1 MANKKMVKR
10 RNTRRRTRKVKPL
23 PLGGFPKQ
31 KVVRL
36 RYVQELAIIT
46 PGTTGLSKS
55 LPFVAN
61 GCYDPYY
68 PIGGHQP
75 KGFDQWMAIYSHYNV
90 LGSKITA
97 KCASTGGY
105 SKLAWGVCRTPAST
119 EMNGKTLEYIL
130 ENRYQKNARYIAANN
145 NQNVNLNNTPLIAK
159 YSQKAEYG
167 SNATSQAN
175 LVGDITTN
183 PNDKTFYEVWACPL
197 AGDTQSKELNMVIVI
212 DYLVLLTEP
221 KILGQS

>member
-1 MANKKMVKR
+1 MAKKQMMRKR
-10 RNTRRRTRKVKPL
+10 NYRRKPKRVPL

-31 KVVRL
+31 KMVKM
-36 RYVQELAIIT
+36 RYVQELQLTT
-46 PGTTGLSKS
+46 PSTTGLSKS

-75 KGFDQWMAIYSHYNV
+75 KGFDQWMNVYSHYNV
-90 LGSKITA
+90 VGSKINV

-119 EMNGKTLEYIL
+119 EMNGKTLEYLL

-159 YSQKAEYG
+159 YSQKSQYG
-167 SNATSQAN
+167 ANATSQTD
-175 LVGDITTN
+175 LVGSNSRN
-183 PNDKTFYEVWACPL
+183 PDELQFFEVWACPL
-197 AGDTQSKELNMVIVI
+197 SADTQSKILDFVVVI

-221 KILGQS
+221 RVLPQS